1 MPDAAAHDPDELELL
16 RRMTGQ
22 ADVREV
28 DHARSLLD
36 IATRDESAAREA
48 FEITRRPIRL
58 ARFRML
64 PVWLRMP
71 PLIAALVVSSAII
84 FVLAMLLILVRVG
97 DAVVMFAV
105 ICVGYTLGFGI
116 ILHLLRDRP
125 DEHDDNRATLRRQ
138 ALQAAIEARL
148 DAAAKVERLERETV
162 ARRDLLEAVINF
174 QSELARLRKRMK
186 KPDAVPP
193 SGKPP
198 PPKPDV
204 EYGGG

>member
-1 MPDAAAHDPDELELL
+1 MPEAAARDPDEDDLL

-22 ADVREV
+22 TDVREV
-28 DHARSLLD
+28 DHARTLLG
-36 IATRDESAAREA
+36 IAMRDESAAREY
-48 FEITRRPIRL
+48 FETTRRPVRF

-84 FVLAMLLILVRVG
+84 FVLAMLLIVTGLVG
-97 DAVVMFAV
+97 AVELLALM
-105 ICVGYTLGFGI
+105 CVGYTLGFGL
-116 ILHLLRDRP
+116 ILHLLRDTP
-125 DEHDDNRATLRRQ
+125 QEHDDNRATLRRQ
-138 ALQAAIEARL
+138 AFLAATEARL
-148 DAAAKVERLERETV
+148 DAASKVERLERETI
-162 ARRDLLEAVINF
+162 ARRGLVEAVINF
-174 QSELARLRKRMK
+174 QLELARRKRMK

-193 SGKPP
+193 EKPSP